1 MVVKRKLPQQ
11 TLKRSV
17 VVNDHRTA
25 VSLEEAFWTAL
36 HEIATAKRARLSEL
50 VTAINRD
57 RDRDRTNLSSA
68 IRVHVLDYY
77 RQKPSLVSPNRKPRT

>member
-57 RDRDRTNLSSA
+57 RDQTNLSSA
-68 IRVHVLDYY
+68 IRLYVLDYY
-77 RQKPSLVSPNRKPRT
+77 RQKPTSS